1 MCASES
7 AREIKQLPLKLP
19 KEPKT
24 THNTHARATE
34 RNGEKDQQ
42 TEGKGKSLQLSLCAF
57 FQYFSAFVQR
67 LLYEQLVIF
76 TNHKMKLHKM
86 CNLTFSQELLLLLLE
101 NQ

>member
-34 RNGEKDQQ
+34 RSMEKDQQ
-42 TEGKGKSLQLSLCAF
+42 TEGMGKSLQLSLCAF

-86 CNLTFSQELLLLLLE
+86 CNLTFSQQMLLLLLE